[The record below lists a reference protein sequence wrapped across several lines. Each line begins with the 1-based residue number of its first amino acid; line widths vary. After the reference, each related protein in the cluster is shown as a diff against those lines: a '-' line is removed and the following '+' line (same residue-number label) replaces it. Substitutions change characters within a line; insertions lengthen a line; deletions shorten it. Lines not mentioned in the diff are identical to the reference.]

1 MLFAAW
7 RTLWNKEQLSYPVEQ
22 LAALIILN
30 QDPNFFRNPAEQSP
44 ISYRYKL
51 KVAKAAATAKLVAS
65 SYPGVKV
72 ALQELTM
79 RLVEWK
85 DILYEQWDD
94 QLAVYQP
101 IGASQLMQ
109 GGEKEQQ
116 GKMKGGMGEQSM
128 DLELSKFGQDEGLDE
143 GDVDMEVD

>member
-1 MLFAAW
+1 
-7 RTLWNKEQLSYPVEQ
+7 
-22 LAALIILN
+22 
-30 QDPNFFRNPAEQSP
+30 
-44 ISYRYKL
+44 
-51 KVAKAAATAKLVAS
+51 
-65 SYPGVKV
+65 
-72 ALQELTM
+72 M

-85 DILYEQWDD
+85 DILYEQWND

-101 IGASQLMQ
+101 IGASQLMP

-128 DLELSKFGQDEGLDE
+128 DLELSKFGQDEGMDE